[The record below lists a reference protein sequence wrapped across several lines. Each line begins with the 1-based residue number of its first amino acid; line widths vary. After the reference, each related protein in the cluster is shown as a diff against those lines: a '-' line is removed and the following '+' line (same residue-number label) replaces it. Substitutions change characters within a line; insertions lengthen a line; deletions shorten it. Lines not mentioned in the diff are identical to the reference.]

1 MATVLVVDDEA
12 PVRAALRKVL
22 ERAGLTVREA
32 ESAAAALRVLASPG
46 DIEAVVSDV
55 LMPGMNGV
63 AFYDELVHRSPRL
76 RHRVV
81 FLTGA
86 ARDPAVHQPLEQRG
100 VPLIHKLDDLTIVL
114 DAVRL
119 ALLQAETR

>member
-12 PVRAALRKVL
+12 SVRAALRRVF
-22 ERAGLTVREA
+22 ERGGLAVREA
-32 ESAAAALRVLASPG
+32 DSAPAALATLAESA
-46 DIEAVVSDV
+46 DIEAVVCDFR
-55 LMPGMNGV
+55 MPGMNGID
-63 AFYDELVHRSPRL
+63 FYDELVQREPRL

-81 FLTGA
+81 FVSGA

-100 VPLIHKLDDLTIVL
+100 VPLIHKLDDLTIVV

-119 ALLQAETR
+119 ALL